1 MPTVKPR
8 EVPQKQAEKFL
19 EGIDEDPKFI
29 RFRRRQDL
37 SSTVTTLRMFAQR
50 VRTQRGIAVIGGS
63 FFIVNALVIR
73 LWPALALS
81 LVTTTAL
88 WWWFTARV
96 IGLERS
102 AHAISQEIADIDR
115 EAASSIKVIDPNTFG
130 APAAPLKQEAQ
141 EA

>member
-1 MPTVKPR
+1 VPTVKPR

-19 EGIDEDPKFI
+19 EGVTEDPKFL
-29 RFRRRQDL
+29 RFQRRQEL
-37 SSTVTTLRMFAQR
+37 SSTVTVLRAFAHR
-50 VRTQRGIAVIGGS
+50 ARAQRGIAVIGGS
-63 FFIVNALVIR
+63 FFIVTALVIR

-81 LVTTTAL
+81 LVGTTAL

-96 IGLERS
+96 IRLDQS

-115 EAASSIKVIDPNTFG
+115 EASSSIKIIDPDTFG
-130 APAAPLKQEAQ
+130 APAPQLSKAQ